1 MAYSNLN
8 STPEKDIRYLNKD
21 FNSLKNQLQELA
33 QTYYPNSYNDFSEGS
48 LGMMFIEMASYVGD
62 VLSYYTDTQLQET
75 FLNLAQEKK
84 NLYNLAYSLG
94 YKPKVT
100 KASSTML
107 EIFQLIPAKSG
118 TPYTPDYDYALTIGE
133 NALFNSN
140 NGVSFISEEMIDFNI
155 SGSSSPTDIS
165 VYQIDGS
172 GNPQYYLLKKNTKV
186 ISAERKTTTFEVGT
200 AEKFLNLNLT
210 DTNIIGIEKIED
222 SDGNIY
228 SEVDYLAQDTIFDEQ
243 INTYANDSILYSD
256 VQSTPYLM
264 KIKTVPRRFT
274 SRFTTENNLQ
284 IQFGA
289 GTLTSND
296 EEIIP
301 SPTNI
306 GLGIND
312 GKSNL
317 DKAYDPSNFLF
328 TGTYGKAPA
337 NTTLTVTYLIGG
349 GINSNVG
356 SNTISTPTSLPLT
369 FKPNLNGTTLSF
381 IRSSIGCNNPQAATG
396 GGDAESVEE
405 IRLNAMANFSTQKR
419 TVTKDDYIIR
429 TLSMPSRFGQISKA
443 YLTQDDQI
451 SPLIGDDTTRIANPL
466 ALNLYTLGYN
476 SNKNLST
483 LTDATKTNLATYLEQ
498 YRMLN
503 DAINIKNAFII
514 NIEIDFKIRVS
525 TGYNNQEIL
534 LNCISTIQNIFNI
547 DKWQINQPIFKSEI
561 QKSLLEVI
569 GVQSVPEINFSN
581 ISGESNGYSKYK
593 YDLDSAT
600 QNDIIYPSLDPCIF
614 EVKYPNVDIKGQITI

>member
-8 STPEKDIRYLNKD
+8 STPEKDIKYLNKD

-48 LGMMFIEMASYVGD
+48 LGSMFIEMAAYVGD

-75 FLNLAQEKK
+75 FLNLAQEKR

-107 EIFQLIPAKSG
+107 EVFQLIPAQS
-118 TPYTPDYDYALTIGE
+118 TAPYGPDYDYALTIGE
-133 NALFNSN
+133 NSIFNSN
-140 NGVSFISEEMIDFNI
+140 DGISFISEEMIDFNI
-155 SGSSSPTDIS
+155 SGSGSPTSIN
-165 VYQIDGS
+165 VYQINGS

-186 ISAERKTTTFEVGT
+186 ISAERKTTTFEVES
-200 AEKFLNLNLT
+200 AKKFLTLNLT
-210 DTNIIGIEKIED
+210 DNNIIGIEKIED
-222 SDGNIY
+222 SEGNIY
-228 SEVDYLAQDTIFDEQ
+228 SEVDYLAQDTVFDEQ
-243 INTYANDSILYSD
+243 INTYANDSVLYND
-256 VQSTPYLM
+256 AQSTPYLM
-264 KIKTVPRRFT
+264 KIKTVPRRFI

-301 SPTNI
+301 NPTNI

-312 GKSNL
+312 GKSGL

-337 NTTLTVTYLIGG
+337 NTTLTVTYLVGG
-349 GINSNVG
+349 GINSNVT
-356 SNTISTPTSLPLT
+356 SNTINTPISLPLT
-369 FKPNLNGTTLSF
+369 FKPNLNSTTLSF
-381 IRSSIGCNNPQAATG
+381 IRNSIGCNNPQSATG

-443 YLTQDDQI
+443 YITQDDQI
-451 SPLIGDDTTRIANPL
+451 SPLIGEDTTRIANPL
-466 ALNLYTLGYN
+466 ALNLYTLGYDN
-476 SNKNLST
+476 NKKLANLT
-483 LTDATKTNLATYLEQ
+483 NATKTNLATYLEQ

-503 DAINIKNAFII
+503 DAINIKNAFVI
-514 NIEIDFKIRVS
+514 NIKIDFKIRVS

-534 LNCISTIQNIFNI
+534 LNCITKLQNIFNI

-569 GVQSVPEINFSN
+569 GVQSVPEVTFTN
-581 ISGESNGYSKYK
+581 ISGESSGYSKYK

-614 EVKYPNVDIKGQITI
+614 EVKYPNTDIQGQIVT